1 MDSMSDEIFIGTD
14 IVSVPR
20 IAAILKKYPNR
31 FSRHTYTPSE
41 VKYCESM
48 PKPAV
53 HFAGRFAAK
62 EAVKKALLASKAVA
76 NLPLKQIEIER
87 LPNGEPVVYIAGKL
101 QNKLNCKVSIS
112 HTDEF
117 ATATALLSILS

>member
-1 MDSMSDEIFIGTD
+1 
-14 IVSVPR
+14 
-20 IAAILKKYPNR
+20 
-31 FSRHTYTPSE
+31 
-41 VKYCESM
+41 M

-62 EAVKKALLASKAVA
+62 EAVKKALLASKAID

-87 LPNGEPVVYIAGKL
+87 LANGEPVVHIAGKL

-117 ATATALLSILS
+117 ATATALLSVLL